1 MEKEKDVKAVK
12 KEAKP
17 KVNKDK
23 EKILKL
29 EEEVKEY
36 KDKYLRTLAESENF
50 KKRMLQEK
58 DSDRKYA
65 NMNFAYQ
72 LLTPFDQLD
81 QIVNLPT
88 DNELLNN
95 YLIGFKMI
103 RNQFNEVFKEVGIE
117 EIEALNQTFNPNFHD
132 ALEKT
137 NHEDK
142 ENGIITEVIQKGYK
156 FKERI
161 LRPAKVKV
169 NEWRE
174 ENGEDK

>member
-1 MEKEKDVKAVK
+1 
-12 KEAKP
+12 
-17 KVNKDK
+17 
-23 EKILKL
+23 
-29 EEEVKEY
+29 
-36 KDKYLRTLAESENF
+36 
-50 KKRMLQEK
+50 MLQEK